1 VQRSCKN
8 DTAGHGSWC
17 RRLVLYATVGGVVA
31 ALALFGR
38 SASAQPEPDPPSRI
52 TLPEVVTRKD
62 AVYPREAASTMNGV
76 TVVLLVTVDA
86 EGHVRDVEVENS
98 GGEAFDTAAITA
110 ARDWMFVPAKRDGQ
124 PVVARIRVPF
134 RFVPPEE
141 QPAPP
146 PSPPTAAAP
155 PPAAKAASRAEAAQG
170 TNSKPAKKDDV
181 ESVSPTDVTVVG
193 DAYLPSRGASDYDIR
208 LGELKHIPRRDAAN
222 LLRLAPGVMLTNEG
236 GTGHPYQIFLR
247 GFDAREGQDIE
258 FTVDGIPVNEV
269 GAVPE
274 LLTEN
279 KAISIA

>member
-110 ARDWMFVPAKRDGQ
+110 ARDCQ